1 MSWFHQA
8 LRSRRRWTRRSM
20 RGSHCAVERA
30 RAGARYG
37 IVITLPPLPFLLAP
51 HCFISLSCWP
61 PPPPLLYQPVL
72 LAPLR
77 YQPVL
82 LAPHCFSACPAGP
95 PLLYQPVLLAPHCFI
110 SLSCWSPIALSAC
123 PAAPPPPTPHCFI
136 SLSSWPSTAL
146 SPCRHCLSS
155 MLLTALSACPAGPSL
170 LCQPV
175 QLAPHCFISLPALAV
190 QRPPVA
196 LSSCQHCFISRSSWP
211 FSDLSACPA
220 GPSLIYQPVQL
231 APHCFISRSR
241 WPLTAL
247 SPCLVGPSEIG
258 LLSESGVSYWHPHT
272 TVIAGSLF
280 DFPPSTRPSHYTGH
294 PLISNHPSSDPLTP
308 LITPVAISVPNT
320 YPPHLLY
327 RSPFQFPPPTHP
339 SHSTGHHFTANDVSC
354 RVPPSI
360 YTRNPQKPIISH
372 AKLKSRLA

>member
-1 MSWFHQA
+1 M
-8 LRSRRRWTRRSM
+8 
-20 RGSHCAVERA
+20 E
-30 RAGARYG
+30 
-37 IVITLPPLPFLLAP
+37 
-51 HCFISLSCWP
+51 
-61 PPPPLLYQPVL
+61 
-72 LAPLR
+72 
-77 YQPVL
+77 
-82 LAPHCFSACPAGP
+82 
-95 PLLYQPVLLAPHCFI
+95 
-110 SLSCWSPIALSAC
+110 
-123 PAAPPPPTPHCFI
+123 
-136 SLSSWPSTAL
+136 SS

-196 LSSCQHCFISRSSWP
+196 LSACQHCFISRSSWP

-294 PLISNHPSSDPLTP
+294 HLISNHPSTDPTHYTSRHFSSQHLSTP
-308 LITPVAISVPNT
+308 LIIPVAISVPT
-320 YPPHLLY
+320 THPPLSFH
-327 RSPFQFPPPTHP
+327 RSPLHSKRRVMQSATFNIYTKP
-339 SHSTGHHFTANDVSC
+339 SEANHFTRQA
-354 RVPPSI
+354 
-360 YTRNPQKPIISH
+360 
-372 AKLKSRLA
+372 